1 MIRYYAPLRFK
12 MFFVTMR
19 KNMG

>member
-12 MFFVTMR
+12 MFFVTIR